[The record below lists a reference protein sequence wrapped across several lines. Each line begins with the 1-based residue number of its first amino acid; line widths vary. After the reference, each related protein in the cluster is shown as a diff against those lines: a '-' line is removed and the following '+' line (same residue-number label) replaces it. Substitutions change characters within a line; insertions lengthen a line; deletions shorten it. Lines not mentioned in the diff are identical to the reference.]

1 MTLPVTFRA
10 VVQPGGPS
18 FMPMQVLVVPVKVV
32 EALGGKAIKRVLVEL
47 RGHAV
52 RLGLHPLKS
61 GERYLML
68 NQNLLTELGLRSGDE
83 VTVGISPDPTPNQV
97 DLPDELAEG
106 LSSWPEA
113 EAAFERL
120 TPGTKRALAYHIE
133 SAKRPETRS
142 KRVVSV
148 LHQLA
153 TGGHPFKKWEG
164 E

>member
-1 MTLPVTFRA
+1 MTVPITFRA

-18 FMPMQVLVVPVKVV
+18 FMPMQVLVVPVEVV
-32 EALGGKAIKRVLVEL
+32 EALGGKAVKRVVVAL
-47 RGHAV
+47 RDHTM

-68 NQNLLTELGLRSGDE
+68 NQALLTELSLRSGDK
-83 VTVGISPDPTPNQV
+83 VTVSISPDPTPNQV
-97 DLPDELAEG
+97 DLPEELAEG

-153 TGGHPFKKWEG
+153 TGGHPFKPWTG
-164 E
+164 G

>member
-1 MTLPVTFRA
+1 MSEPITFRA

-18 FMPMQVLVVPVKVV
+18 FMPMQVLLVPI
-32 EALGGKAIKRVLVEL
+32 EAVAAVGGKVIKRVVVAL
-47 RGHAV
+47 RGRTV

-61 GERYLML
+61 GERYMML
-68 NQNLLTELGLRSGDE
+68 NQALLTELDLRSGDE
-83 VTVGISPDPTPNQV
+83 VTVSISPDPTPNHI
-97 DLPDELAEG
+97 DLPEELTEG

-113 EAAFERL
+113 EVAFERL

-142 KRVVSV
+142 KRIVSV

-153 TGGHPFKKWEG
+153 TGGHPFKQWEG
-164 E
+164 